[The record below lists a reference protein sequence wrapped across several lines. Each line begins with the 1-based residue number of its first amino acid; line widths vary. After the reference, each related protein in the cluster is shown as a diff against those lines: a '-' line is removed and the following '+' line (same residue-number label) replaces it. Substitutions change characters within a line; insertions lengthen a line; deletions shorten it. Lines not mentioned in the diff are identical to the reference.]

1 MSTLNTVWTSWN
13 SLCAIFMSCIVE
25 KGSDQWPVSGSLTL
39 VCQYYPCD
47 SVAGVLSHSSL
58 CPTSRSVSLF
68 IFTLS
73 SFASPH
79 HHHCHRP
86 YTLSQYATL
95 GENAPHLPRRLKTH
109 ALPPCYLSEMSCL
122 RCLKKGKKRY
132 KRREGRLSW
141 CKMDCVYSGWRA
153 CALNREGRKQEDM
166 VRRLRH
172 PYAAIVMVT
181 VRKILP
187 VAGQKR
193 AVCLLALLS
202 SLKFFSSGI
211 NQIFFARSLVTPN
224 LLH

>member
-1 MSTLNTVWTSWN
+1 MVR
-13 SLCAIFMSCIVE
+13 
-25 KGSDQWPVSGSLTL
+25 
-39 VCQYYPCD
+39 QYYPCD
-47 SVAGVLSHSSL
+47 SVAGALSHSSL
-58 CPTSRSVSLF
+58 CPTSGSVSLF

-122 RCLKKGKKRY
+122 RCLQKGKERY
-132 KRREGRLSW
+132 EREAGRLSR
-141 CKMDCVYSGWRA
+141 CKRDCAYSSLRA
-153 CALNREGRKQEDM
+153 CALHREGRKQEDM

-193 AVCLLALLS
+193 AVCLLALLF
-202 SLKFFSSGI
+202 SLIFFSSAV
-211 NQIFFARSLVTPN
+211 NLFFFPQHSQLTKLTVYC
-224 LLH
+224 